1 MAFTINTN
9 IASMNAQR
17 YLNLTQGR
25 LGASMQRITSGM
37 RINSAKDDAA
47 GLAIATRF
55 TTQINGLSQARR
67 NASDGISLSQT
78 SEAALDE
85 VTANLQRIRELAL
98 QSANGSNSGVD
109 RKALNNEVAERL
121 EEISRIAT
129 QTNFNGM
136 KVLDGSGSR
145 FTFQVGANVGEV
157 IQVGLGQ
164 GMRADQVGQIASG
177 TVDLTTAF
185 VATPYAYAQDPAT
198 DWTNANGKSLGKVD
212 YDGESV
218 DWNGYKGDTVDAARG
233 FLEGRLGRDFKVS
246 VNGDKLDV
254 VRVDGDRL
262 TLSKGELTFTNGSG
276 EQVSIV
282 GSFRNAQAVADAINA
297 NGRSGLSA
305 FVGSDGKLRFD
316 SRSDIEVSGA
326 AAAKLGFAPEYTV
339 DRSSTLADGSVL
351 TSDAAYALVARVDAS
366 LESVSATRSMLGAVQ
381 NRLESTIR
389 NLDSIRQ
396 NLTESRSTITDA
408 DIAQETATKTM
419 ASILQQSGVSILA
432 QANASQQLI
441 LKLLE

>member
-1 MAFTINTN
+1 MALTINTN
-9 IASMNAQR
+9 MASLNAQR
-17 YLNLTQGR
+17 YLGMTQGK
-25 LGASMQRITSGM
+25 LAEAMQRITSGK

-55 TTQINGLSQARR
+55 TTQINGLAQARR

-109 RKALNNEVAERL
+109 RRALNNEVVERL

-164 GMRADQVGQIASG
+164 GMRADQVGQVASG
-177 TVDLTTAF
+177 SVDLTSAF
-185 VATPYAYAQDPAT
+185 VSKPYAFTQDPAT
-198 DWTNANGKSLGKVD
+198 DWSNANGKSLGAVV
-212 YDGESV
+212 YDGVSV
-218 DWNGYKGDTVDAARG
+218 DWSLYKGDTVDSARG
-233 FLEGRLGRDFKVS
+233 FLEGKLGRDFKVS
-246 VNGDKLDV
+246 VSGDKLDV
-254 VRVDGDRL
+254 MRVGGDRL
-262 TLSKGELTFTNGSG
+262 NLAKGDLSFTNGSG
-276 EQVSIV
+276 EHVDIV
-282 GSFRNAQAVADAINA
+282 GSFRDTQGLADAINA

-305 FVGSDGKLRFD
+305 FVGEDGTLRFD
-316 SRSDIEVSGA
+316 SRSAVSVSGA
-326 AAAKLGFAPEYTV
+326 EAGKLGF
-339 DRSSTLADGSVL
+339 SSSYAMDAATSLADGSVL
-351 TSDAAYALVARVDAS
+351 TRDAAYALVARVDAS
-366 LESVSATRSMLGAVQ
+366 LESVSATRSTLGAVQ

-396 NLTESRSTITDA
+396 NLTESRSTIMDS
-408 DIAQETATKTM
+408 DIAEETAKKTM
-419 ASILQQSGVSILA
+419 VMILQQSGVSVLA
-432 QANASQQLI
+432 QANSSQQLI